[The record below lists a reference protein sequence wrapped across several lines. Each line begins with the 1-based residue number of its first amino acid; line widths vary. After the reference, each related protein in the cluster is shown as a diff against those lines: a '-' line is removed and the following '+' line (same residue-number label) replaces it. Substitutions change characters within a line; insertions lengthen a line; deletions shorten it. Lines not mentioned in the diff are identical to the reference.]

1 MVRQGRQGLGNW
13 KSQATVSFT
22 KIGPA
27 CFPRP
32 AGLWCLQVCWG
43 WCAPGGL
50 RGPSLCI
57 HTAGVYL
64 GLSLQPP
71 GSSSLEAGAGMGVG
85 AWMRSRDREK
95 GREVA
100 TGHRGLG
107 PPRGTNWSFSQAA
120 GMPGPLWG
128 SLPPARWALCG
139 HHLPGWDGE
148 KGEGR

>member
-1 MVRQGRQGLGNW
+1 MVRQGRQGLGNC

-43 WCAPGGL
+43 WGAPGGL
-50 RGPSLCI
+50 RGPSSCI

-71 GSSSLEAGAGMGVG
+71 GSSFLEAGAGIGVG
-85 AWMRSRDREK
+85 AWMQSRDREK
-95 GREVA
+95 GREVG
-100 TGHRGLG
+100 TGHRGRG
-107 PPRGTNWSFSQAA
+107 PPRGTNWFV
-120 GMPGPLWG
+120 PGSWDARAPVGQSASCPMCPSPLW
-128 SLPPARWALCG
+128 SPPPRL
-139 HHLPGWDGE
+139 GWR
-148 KGEGR
+148 EG